1 MEGKKTMKKRFLA
14 GVGSGLLFLGTTG
27 LAAYAS
33 PISSI
38 TDEALTGATILRFE
52 DIDTGKYESL
62 TIDNVTISTITNNDP
77 YPTFIPTINVGN
89 DPRQGRF
96 VPPVDQYLDN
106 HSAQDDDLYFD
117 FANTVSAF
125 GLQIG
130 KTNSVLSLSAWDS
143 AGNLIEEIEIPD
155 MSTWINPI
163 SGYFGISS
171 LAGNISRVSLN
182 VNADWLY
189 VDDVAY
195 VESVATPVPAPA
207 TILLL
212 GSSLVGLAGARRRNK
227 A

>member
-52 DIDTGKYESL
+52 DLTLGQYESL

-77 YPTFIPTINVGN
+77 YPIFIPTINVGN

-96 VPPVDQYLDN
+96 VPPVDKYLDN

-130 KTNSVLSLSAWDS
+130 KTNAVLSLSAWDS
-143 AGNLIEEIEIPD
+143 AGNLIEEIEVPD
-155 MSTWINPI
+155 MSTWINPN
-163 SGYFGISS
+163 GYFGISS

>member
-1 MEGKKTMKKRFLA
+1 MKKRFLA

-38 TDEALTGATILRFE
+38 TDAALTGATILSFE
-52 DIDTGKYESL
+52 DVTVGQYVSL
-62 TIDNVTISTITNNDP
+62 TLDNVTISTITYYEPNP
-77 YPTFIPTINVGN
+77 SWTPVINVGN
-89 DPRQGRF
+89 DVRQGKW
-96 VPPVDQYLDN
+96 VPPTDKYLDN
-106 HSAQDDDLYFD
+106 YYADGHDLYFD
-117 FANTVSAF
+117 FATNVSAF

-130 KTNSVLSLSAWDS
+130 RTNSSDVSLNAWDS
-143 AGNLIEEIEIPD
+143 AGNLIETVAIPD
-155 MSTWINPI
+155 MSLWTNP
-163 SGYFGISS
+163 SGYYGISS
-171 LAGNISRVSLN
+171 LAGNISSVSLN
-182 VNADWLY
+182 MARDPLY
-189 VDDVAY
+189 VDDFAY